1 MGIAAPRSMSRAAL
15 GPKKA
20 DMGKLTDAER
30 QIGDAEIN
38 AVWWTTAGAGLCA
51 PRAWALIRGAD
62 GVRTGGAEIWNP
74 DDVVLYRGTTART
87 STGIYTYT
95 LPNSAPDETGVSQ
108 SIVIRCGKPTPQSA
122 TTLLVASVV
131 VAANVAT
138 IKVVDKTDTLV
149 DADVL
154 IEVR

>member
-1 MGIAAPRSMSRAAL
+1 MGIAAPRPMSRAAL

-20 DMGKLTDAER
+20 DLGKMRDATK
-30 QIGDAEIN
+30 QIGEVEVN

-62 GVRTGGAEIWNP
+62 GVRSGGAEMWNP
-74 DDVVLYRGTTART
+74 DDVALYRGTTART

-95 LPNSAPDETGVSQ
+95 LPTSAPDETGDVQ
-108 SIVIRCGKPTPQSA
+108 PIIIRCGKPTPQSA
-122 TTLLVASVV
+122 TTGLTASVV
-131 VAANVAT
+131 VSANVVT

-154 IEVR
+154 VEVR